1 MMQRLLFILVIGLL
15 CYSCDDGDVFQ
26 VSLEFE
32 DTFETCGS
40 LVLYKTKDSPPES
53 LSIQLQG
60 RTIDEFLNVG
70 DDNVFTQTYE
80 FSSNSNAFNYRT
92 YSTAP
97 DPNFV
102 FCNDI
107 PPANIDILVDSE
119 SSSGTA
125 TVTTILVEDDNDG
138 IPADLEGR
146 GAQAEDG
153 SYPDAIDTD
162 NDGIPNY
169 LDVDDDGDNVLTTAE
184 NPEYTEEFGL
194 ANAQDTDLDGIPDYL
209 DNDDDNDGVPTRDE
223 ESINADNNP
232 LNDVTEPDNGADYL
246 NPNISISVPATAFI
260 AHPIQQVYTISVF
273 VENIQIPNLTQDELD
288 FGTLDDSSITN
299 DTRTGEPIFN

>member
-1 MMQRLLFILVIGLL
+1 MRRLLYILFIGLL
-15 CYSCDDGDVFQ
+15 SYSCDDGDVFE
-26 VSLEFE
+26 VTLEFD

-70 DDNVFTQTYE
+70 DDNLFTQTYE
-80 FSSNSNAFNYRT
+80 FSSSSNAFNYRT
-92 YSTAP
+92 YSSAP
-97 DPNFV
+97 DPNLV

-119 SSSGTA
+119 STSGTA
-125 TVTTILVEDDNDG
+125 TVTTVLVEDDNDG

-146 GAQAEDG
+146 GEQAEDG
-153 SYPDAIDTD
+153 TYPDAIDTD

-184 NPEYTEEFGL
+184 NPEYTEADGL

-209 DNDDDNDGVPTRDE
+209 DNDDDNDGIPTRDE

-246 NPNISISVPATAFI
+246 NPNVAISVPATAFI
-260 AHPIQQVYTISVF
+260 QHPIAQVYTISVF

-299 DTRTGEPIFN
+299 DTRLGEPIFN

>member
-1 MMQRLLFILVIGLL
+1 MKRLFYLLCIGLL
-15 CYSCDDGDVFQ
+15 LQTCDDGDVFE
-26 VSLEFE
+26 VTLEFE
-32 DTFETCGS
+32 DTFEQCGN
-40 LVLYKTKDSPPES
+40 VVFFKTKDSPPES

-60 RTIDEFLNVG
+60 RTIDEFLEVG

-80 FSSNSNAFNYRT
+80 FSSSSNAFNYRT

-97 DPNFV
+97 DPDFV
-102 FCNDI
+102 FCNDV
-107 PPANIDILVDSE
+107 PPANIDIIVDSE

-125 TVTTILVEDDNDG
+125 TITTVLIEDDNDG
-138 IPADLEGR
+138 IPAELEGR

-184 NPEYTEEFGL
+184 NPEYTEEDGL
-194 ANAQDTDLDGIPDYL
+194 ANAQDTDNDGIPDYL
-209 DNDDDNDGVPTRDE
+209 DDDDDDDGIPTRDE
-223 ESINADNNP
+223 ESINSKNNP
-232 LNDVTEPDNGADYL
+232 LDDVTNPDIGADYL
-246 NPNISISVPATAFI
+246 NDEVMISVPATAFI
-260 AHPIQQVYTISVF
+260 EHPIQQTFTISIF

-288 FGTLDDSSITN
+288 FGTLN
-299 DTRTGEPIFN
+299 DTNITSNTRIGEPIFN